1 MIILESFHLKKL
13 VVNYISSTISRDTA
27 FSGVLMPT
35 TNHRQL
41 IKGLILLSGLLLVAC
56 AEPPPP
62 YAVIDEPEPV
72 SDSQTVKAAIPV
84 EAKPAET
91 VVYEPEH
98 PQTYIVQEGDTLW
111 DISSVFLRDPWYW
124 PEIWFKNPQ
133 VENPHL
139 IYPGDTLAIVY
150 VGGERKVQIL
160 SRGEDGS
167 VLSQTADG
175 LKVVK
180 VNPRVRS
187 TPIDATIASIPIDS
201 IRHLLERPM
210 VFDEETLNNSAYVLS
225 SLDNHLVNSLND
237 KLYVRKLDTSKGAG
251 RYQIYRPNKPLYD
264 PITNELLGYEALYI
278 GESKL
283 LLRGDPASV
292 RVTQSDREI
301 LRDDRVIP
309 MDNTNFDRDF
319 IPRPPRNAVNG
330 EIVAL
335 LDAISQTG
343 IYQTIAIN
351 LGNRDGIESGNIL
364 KIRRYGEV
372 IPDKNEKD
380 PGFMVK
386 LPDEQV
392 GMAMVI
398 RSFEK
403 MSYALIM
410 EADFPISLQD
420 YVESP

>member
-1 MIILESFHLKKL
+1 
-13 VVNYISSTISRDTA
+13 
-27 FSGVLMPT
+27 MPT

-41 IKGLILLSGLLLVAC
+41 LKGLILLSGMLLIVAC

-62 YAVIDEPEPV
+62 YAVIHEPEVV
-72 SDSQTVKAAIPV
+72 SDSDTVKADIPA
-84 EAKPAET
+84 EAQKPAET

-150 VGGERKVQIL
+150 VGGEARVQVL

-167 VLSQTADG
+167 VLSQTTGG
-175 LKVVK
+175 LEVVK
-180 VNPRVRS
+180 VSPRVRS
-187 TPIDATIASIPIDS
+187 KSIDATIPSIPIEQ
-201 IRHLLERPM
+201 IRHLLQRPLII
-210 VFDEETLNNSAYVLS
+210 DEDTLNNSAYVLS
-225 SLDNHLVNSLND
+225 SLDNHLINSIND
-237 KLYVRKLDTSKGAG
+237 KLYVRKLDTSSGTG
-251 RYQIYRPNKPLYD
+251 RYHIYRPNRPLFD

-292 RVTQSDREI
+292 RVTNSEREI
-301 LRDDRVIP
+301 LRNDRVMP
-309 MDNTNFDRDF
+309 MDNTNFERDF
-319 IPRPPRNAVNG
+319 FPKPPSTEVSG
-330 EIVAL
+330 EIIAL
-335 LDAISQTG
+335 LDAISKSG
-343 IYQTIAIN
+343 AFQTIAIN
-351 LGNRDGIESGNIL
+351 LGNRDGVESGNIL
-364 KIRRYGEV
+364 RIRRNGDV
-372 IPDKNEKD
+372 ITDKTEDD
-380 PGFMVK
+380 PNFLVK
-386 LPDEQV
+386 LPDEQI

-410 EADFPISLQD
+410 EADMPISVKD